1 VQVKLRDLEE
11 TKSFYQVELKKEEL
25 TETQR
30 EKYLSALKVIE
41 GIIREKELAGEVK
54 RERKKPKANKFSVVR

>member
-1 VQVKLRDLEE
+1 MQVKLRDLEE

-30 EKYLSALKVIE
+30 EKYLSASKVIE

-54 RERKKPKANKFSVVR
+54 RERKKPINLVLLDK